1 MWGASDPVRVDHSAG
16 AVPKLGTV
24 YLVRAV
30 ARVDVGLNLSNISE
44 GASTFDE
51 KRRGIEGITLTKVF
65 FIIPIRRDG
74 SLRSRTG
81 FTGMRPIER
90 RNSLLFLILLRL

>member
-1 MWGASDPVRVDHSAG
+1 MCIRDRVRVDHSAG

-24 YLVRAV
+24 YRVRAV

-51 KRRGIEGITLTKVF
+51 KAGGIEGITLTKVF
-65 FIIPIRRDG
+65 FYNANTTGRVSPFENGIYWDEANRRCV
-74 SLRSRTG
+74 
-81 FTGMRPIER
+81 
-90 RNSLLFLILLRL
+90 